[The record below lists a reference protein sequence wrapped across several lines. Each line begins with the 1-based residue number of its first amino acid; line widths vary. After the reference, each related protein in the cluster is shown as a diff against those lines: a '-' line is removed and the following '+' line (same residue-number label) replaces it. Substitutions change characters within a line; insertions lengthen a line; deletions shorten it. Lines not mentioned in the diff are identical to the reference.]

1 MTSEPAFREPG
12 RTRVVVLGASHWHT
26 PLYRDAVLR
35 RHEVLA
41 VQDAQPAAVADG
53 AAWNA
58 PIVASVDEA
67 LAFPDIDLAYVLS
80 PHDEVA
86 AVCRTLVDRGIP
98 FAVEKPLGVD
108 LAELRSVVA
117 AAHAADVPATV
128 ALVQRGGP
136 VDVWLRKAG
145 RISYERASFI
155 AGPPSRY
162 RHGGSP
168 WMLDPARAGGGALVN
183 LGPHFVDLALQHLG
197 PAAVSLRSRS
207 HSLHGET
214 VEDHATLV
222 LTTDAGAEAVI
233 EVGYAFPDAP
243 AKRYCSFTAAGT
255 DGFVSI
261 DTDGTARFTGTDG
274 VTDQTVIDVD
284 SDPLYTRFVDAVAD
298 SLADGFRR
306 MPTLDDLEDTMAR
319 IWHGDGTEGVQR

>member
-1 MTSEPAFREPG
+1 MTSAPASTEPR
-12 RTRVVVLGASHWHT
+12 RTRAVVLGGSHWHT

-35 RHEVLA
+35 RHDVLA
-41 VQDAQPAAVADG
+41 VQDARPDSVDDG
-53 AAWNA
+53 DAWGA
-58 PIVASVDEA
+58 PIVGSIDEA
-67 LAFPDIDLAYVLS
+67 LAFPDVEVAYVLS

-86 AVCRTLVDRGIP
+86 STCRALVGRGIP

-108 LAELRSVVA
+108 LDELRSVA
-117 AAHAADVPATV
+117 AAARAAAVPATV

-136 VDVWLRKAG
+136 VDAWLRKAG
-145 RISYERASFI
+145 RISYERASFV

-162 RHGGSP
+162 RRGGSP

-197 PAAVSLRSRS
+197 SAAVSLRSRS
-207 HSLHGET
+207 RALHGEA

-222 LTTDAGAEAVI
+222 LTTDDGREAVI

-243 AKRYCSFTAAGT
+243 SKRYCSFTAAGT

-274 VTDQTVIDVD
+274 ASEQTVIDVD

-298 SLADGFRR
+298 SLADGFRG
-306 MPTLDDLEDTMAR
+306 MPTLDDLEETMAR
-319 IWHGDGTEGVQR
+319 IWDADGSEESER